1 MGPKSYLPAFF
12 ADSEIS
18 FHTFIFRRGILK
30 MIEDSEMRIRTL
42 ELLNE
47 RKHDQTIKVIAKATN
62 LGERWIRLFI
72 KQKINEPSVVKCERL
87 YKYLA
92 KVDSLNLS

>member
-1 MGPKSYLPAFF
+1 
-12 ADSEIS
+12 
-18 FHTFIFRRGILK
+18 

-47 RKHDQTIKVIAKATN
+47 RKHNQTIKAIAEAT
-62 LGERWIRLFI
+62 GVHQRWLRMFI
-72 KQKINEPSVVKCERL
+72 KGEISEPSVVKCEAL